1 MISKK
6 KIIFLSGKKGG
17 FSAMLPLLKDFKK
30 SKKINIKVVLTD
42 QHTQEK
48 FGNTFKSCQKDIG
61 KKNTKIIKFTK
72 KIGTSLNRLNEMSK
86 LLSKFSKYLTF
97 EKPNL
102 LILYGDRLES
112 LIGGIAAS
120 NLNIPICHFQ
130 GGDVSGNIDEK
141 IRHSITKLSDLHL
154 VSNSLSLRRVLKM
167 GEDKKKCFNIG
178 DNHVDALKKVNTS
191 YGSFSKIKEK
201 YKIER
206 QNFVVLMLHPESFSN
221 FKNAQNME
229 KVLKELTIKNLNLIC
244 VYPCT
249 DPGYQGIIDKLHN
262 YKKKYKKLSI
272 YKNLPHQD
280 FICMLKYSLFFI
292 GNSSSGIIESTY
304 LNIPSIDVGKRQKN
318 RLKSKNVIKA
328 DFNNKSIRSAI
339 NYALLNKFK
348 NKEIYKK
355 KYYGNGKSYKKAYK
369 IIFSKIDQLKTYKN
383 FHD

>member
-328 DFNNKSIRSAI
+328 DFNNKIHDF
-339 NYALLNKFK
+339 NK
-348 NKEIYKK
+348 N
-355 KYYGNGKSYKKAYK
+355 
-369 IIFSKIDQLKTYKN
+369 L
-383 FHD
+383 